1 MNEGISPAMI
11 LPIRDSVGAALRFVR
26 ENIRLVVLAAAM
38 AALVQGVIALLGISL
53 VWIVAVVAGTLL
65 AYAAYL
71 STALGAQTPVVQGL
85 AGNAGR
91 VAGSMAMVGFFLAL
105 VFFVVTFFAMTAV
118 IAPYQAQ
125 VQAAGEDEA
134 AVRAIME
141 TAMAEN
147 GDVMRMSMLFGA
159 ILVFA
164 LTTRFYVVAPATV
177 DRRRIT
183 VFESWRMTRGNFL
196 RIAGARLLLLA
207 PAFILAW
214 ALQTLIARLLGAPSG
229 DPIQVLQYSQ
239 SNAVGF
245 AVFYTVS
252 LFVQLAVVSALDAG
266 LSASIYRRLNATS
279 PPPPAA

>member
-1 MNEGISPAMI
+1 MI

-26 ENIRLVVLAAAM
+26 ENIRLVILAAAT

-65 AYAAYL
+65 AYASYL
-71 STALGAQTPVVQGL
+71 STALGAQTPVTQGL
-85 AGNAGR
+85 VGNAGR
-91 VAGSMAMVGFFLAL
+91 VAGSMAMVGFFLAM

-125 VQAAGEDEA
+125 VQAAGEDEV

-141 TAMAEN
+141 TALAEN
-147 GDVMRMSMLFGA
+147 GDVLRLSMLFGA

-177 DRRRIT
+177 DRKRIT

-229 DPIQVLQYSQ
+229 DPVQVLQYSQ
-239 SNAVGF
+239 SNVVGF

-266 LSASIYRRLNATS
+266 LSASIYRRLKAAS
-279 PPPPAA
+279 PPSPTG

>member
-1 MNEGISPAMI
+1 MI

-26 ENIRLVVLAAAM
+26 ENIRLIVLAAAM
-38 AALVQGVIALLGISL
+38 AALLQGVIALLGISL
-53 VWIVAVVAGTLL
+53 VWIVTVVAGTLL

-71 STALGAQTPVVQGL
+71 STALGAQAPVTQGL
-85 AGNAGR
+85 VGNAGR
-91 VAGSMAMVGFFLAL
+91 VAGSMAMVGFFLAM
-105 VFFVVTFFAMTAV
+105 VFFVVTFFAMTTV
-118 IAPYQAQ
+118 IAPYQDQ
-125 VQAAGEDEA
+125 VQAAGEDEV

-141 TAMAEN
+141 TALAEN
-147 GDVMRMSMLFGA
+147 GDVLRLSMLFGA

-177 DRRRIT
+177 DRKRIT

-214 ALQTLIARLLGAPSG
+214 ALQTLIARLLGAPSD
-229 DPIQVLQYSQ
+229 DPVQVLQYSQ

-245 AVFYTVS
+245 AVFYTVR

-266 LSASIYRRLNATS
+266 LSANIYRRLKAAGPPTPAT
-279 PPPPAA
+279 

>member
-1 MNEGISPAMI
+1 MI

-26 ENIRLVVLAAAM
+26 ENIRLVLLAATM
-38 AALVQGVIALLGISL
+38 AALTQGVIAMLGVSL

-65 AYAAYL
+65 AYAAYV
-71 STALGAQTPVVQGL
+71 STALDASAPVTSGL
-85 AGNAGR
+85 PGNAGR
-91 VAGSMAMVGFFLAL
+91 LAGAMAMVGFFLAM

-159 ILVFA
+159 LLVFA

-177 DRRRIT
+177 DRKRIT

-214 ALQTLIARLLGAPSG
+214 ALQTLIARLVGAPSG
-229 DPIQVLQYSQ
+229 DPIQALQYSQ
-239 SNAVGF
+239 ASPVGF

-252 LFVQLAVVSALDAG
+252 LFVQLAVVSSLDAG
-266 LSASIYRRLNATS
+266 LSANIYRRLNGAGA
-279 PPPPAA
+279 PPPAA

>member
-1 MNEGISPAMI
+1 MI
-11 LPIRDSVGAALRFVR
+11 VPIRDSVGAALRFVR
-26 ENIRLVVLAAAM
+26 ENIRLVILAAAI

-71 STALGAQTPVVQGL
+71 GAALGAQTPATQGL
-85 AGNAGR
+85 VGNAGR
-91 VAGSMAMVGFFLAL
+91 VAGSMAMVGFFLAM
-105 VFFVVTFFAMTAV
+105 VFFVVTFFAMTTV

-125 VQAAGEDEA
+125 VQAAGEDEV

-141 TAMAEN
+141 TALAEN
-147 GDVMRMSMLFGA
+147 GDVLRLSMLFGA

-177 DRRRIT
+177 DRKRIT

-229 DPIQVLQYSQ
+229 DPVQILQYSQ
-239 SNAVGF
+239 SNVVGF
-245 AVFYTVS
+245 AVFYAVS

-266 LSASIYRRLNATS
+266 LSANIYRRLKAAS
-279 PPPPAA
+279 PSAPAA